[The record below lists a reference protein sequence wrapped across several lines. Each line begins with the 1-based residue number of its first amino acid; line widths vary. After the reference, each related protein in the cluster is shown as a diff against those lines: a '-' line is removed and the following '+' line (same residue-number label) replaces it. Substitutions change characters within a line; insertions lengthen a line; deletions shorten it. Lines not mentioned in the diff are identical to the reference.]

1 MMSIEQNINDPDA
14 PLPYLERIRTY
25 YQALGY
31 GEPYQWA
38 HFDDVPFSPLPKP
51 LANSRI
57 ALLTT
62 AAPFQTGKGDQG
74 PGAAYNGAAKFYT
87 VYSLPT
93 DSEPD
98 LRISHIAYDRD
109 HTTAEDQNSWFPLP
123 HMKQL
128 AAIGEIGELPPRFH
142 GIPTNRSHR
151 TTQEQDCPA
160 VLARLREDGVDAAVI
175 VPNCPVCHQTAALTA
190 RYLEANDI
198 PTVIMGCAKD
208 IVEHVG
214 VPRLLF
220 SDFPLGNSAGKPHDP
235 ESQAL
240 TLRLAL
246 ELLVSATAPRTTVQ
260 SPLKWS
266 DDPAW
271 KLDYSNVDRLSPEE
285 IARRRREFD
294 EQKAAAKIQKAI
306 GEPSE

>member
-1 MMSIEQNINDPDA
+1 MKAEKKINDPEA
-14 PLPYLERIRTY
+14 PVPYLERIRTY

-38 HFDDVPFSPLPKP
+38 HFEDVPFAPMSKP
-51 LANSRI
+51 LASSRI
-57 ALLTT
+57 GLLTT
-62 AAPFQTGKGDQG
+62 AAPFQPDKGDQG

-87 VYSLPT
+87 VYSQPT

-109 HTTAEDQNSWFPLP
+109 HTTAEDQNSWFPLAQ
-123 HMKQL
+123 MKQM
-128 AAIGEIGELPPRFH
+128 AGRGEIGQLPARFH

-160 VLARLREDGVDAAVI
+160 VWTRLREDEVDAVVI

-190 RYLEANDI
+190 RYLEERQI

-208 IVEHVG
+208 IVEYVG

-220 SDFPLGNSAGKPHDP
+220 SDFPLGNGAGRPHDP

-240 TLRLAL
+240 TLQLAL
-246 ELLVSATAPRTTVQ
+246 ELLVSATAPRTTIQ
-260 SPLKWS
+260 SPLKWREDS
-266 DDPAW
+266 SW

-294 EQKAAAKIQKAI
+294 EQKAAAKEQKSI
-306 GEPSE
+306 GERSE